1 MNLAMLLEMA
11 ADAFGERI
19 AVSCAG
25 RTLSFSGLRSAAQS
39 AARSLERA
47 QVAHVALLDGN
58 DVAAPVALFAA
69 AFAGLPYVP
78 LNYRL
83 TGAELEQLLARVAPA
98 WLIAPPALRAPLQL
112 PQGIVHV
119 EPAALL
125 APPEAAAA
133 SALEAP
139 SDPQAVAIELF
150 TSGTTGVPKAA
161 LLRHEH
167 VMSYILGSV
176 EFGAASAEEALLV
189 AVPPYHIAGISALLS
204 ATYCARR
211 IVMLPSFE
219 PAEWVRLL
227 KEERVTH
234 AFLVPTM
241 LVRILEYLGQEM
253 PEARFPALRAIAYG
267 GGRMPLTVIERA
279 LQSFPDVDFTNA
291 YGLTETSATV
301 CLLTPEDHR
310 TAAGSGDSAVRRR
323 LGSVGR
329 PLPSVQLQVRD
340 ASGAA
345 LAAGQPGMVF
355 VRGPQVAGEYH
366 GRGSLLDAD
375 GWFATQDRGW
385 LDTEGYLFLDGR
397 ADDVIVR
404 GGENISPGEVE
415 EALLAHP
422 AVADAVVVAV
432 PSEQWGEAVGAAVV
446 VKAGQCVS
454 VEALQQWVRTRLRSS
469 RVPERLEFR
478 AALPYNE
485 MGKVL
490 RRVVRGELAG
500 AAPAQGIQRYT
511 TPG

>member
-25 RTLSFSGLRSAAQS
+25 RSLSYAGLRAAAQA
-39 AARSLERA
+39 AARALAARGF
-47 QVAHVALLDGN
+47 AHVALLDTNGL
-58 DVAAPVALFAA
+58 AAPVALFGAA
-69 AFAGLPYVP
+69 YAGLPYVP

-83 TGAELEQLLARVAPA
+83 TAAELEQLLARLAPA
-98 WLIAPPALRAPLQL
+98 WLLAPHTLSAPLQL
-112 PQGIVHV
+112 PQGIVCA
-119 EPAALL
+119 EPATLL
-125 APPEAAAA
+125 QADTA
-133 SALEAP
+133 SAAGLETP
-139 SDPQAVAIELF
+139 SDPGAVAIQLF
-150 TSGTTGVPKAA
+150 TSGTTGAPKAA

-176 EFGAASAEEALLV
+176 EFGAAAPEEALLL
-189 AVPPYHIAGISALLS
+189 AVPPYHIAGISSLLS
-204 ATYCARR
+204 STYCARR

-219 PAEWVRLL
+219 PSEWLRLL
-227 KEERVTH
+227 QEERVSH
-234 AFLVPTM
+234 AFVVPTM
-241 LVRILEYLGQEM
+241 LVRILEYLSQQL
-253 PEARFPALRAIAYG
+253 PAARFPALRAIAYG
-267 GGRMPLTVIERA
+267 GGRMPPAVIERA
-279 LQSFPDVDFTNA
+279 LQVFPGVDFTNA

-310 TAAGSGDSAVRRR
+310 SAMASADPAVRRR

-329 PLPSVQLQVRD
+329 PLPSLQLQVR
-340 ASGAA
+340 AATGAV
-345 LAAGQPGMVF
+345 LAPGQAGLVF
-355 VRGPQVAGEYH
+355 VRGPQVAGEYR

-375 GWFATQDRGW
+375 GWFATQDHGW
-385 LDTEGYLFLDGR
+385 LDAEGYLFLDGR

-415 EALLAHP
+415 ETLLAHP

-446 VKAGQCVS
+446 LRPGHSVS
-454 VEALQQWVRTRLRSS
+454 VPTLQQWVRTRLRSS
-469 RVPERLEFR
+469 RVPERLVFR
-478 AALPYNE
+478 TALPYNE

-490 RRVVRGELAG
+490 RRVVRAELSEAP
-500 AAPAQGIQRYT
+500 PAQGVQRYT